1 MNNNAKTIPAL
12 VAFLILVSGA
22 AQAADVSYINGRSA
36 GEEGTP
42 FSGAVM
48 VDDTLYVSG
57 ALGIVDGKVPE
68 NPADEARAVLD
79 SIKAT
84 IEAAGMTMDDIV
96 VVQIFCSDVS
106 TYGVFNDVYRTY
118 FTKQYPA
125 RAFIGSGPLL
135 FGATYEIMVTAVK
148 R

>member
-1 MNNNAKTIPAL
+1 M
-12 VAFLILVSGA
+12 
-22 AQAADVSYINGRSA
+22 AADVSYINGRSA

-68 NPADEARAVLD
+68 DPADETRAVLD
-79 SIKAT
+79 SIKGT